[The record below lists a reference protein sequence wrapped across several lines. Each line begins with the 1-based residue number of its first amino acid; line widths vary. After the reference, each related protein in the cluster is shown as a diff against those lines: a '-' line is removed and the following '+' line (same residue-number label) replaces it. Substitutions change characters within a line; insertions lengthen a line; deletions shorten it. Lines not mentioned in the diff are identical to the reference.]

1 MTSWRLQLGASSLQI
16 QLHLYSFLFIT
27 FQSAETS
34 KCPDLNCIYH
44 SGTLQELQLLG
55 GYTVIRV
62 KGKRKSIKSLKYDG
76 LPDLI

>member
-1 MTSWRLQLGASSLQI
+1 VPLAYIFNCTCTCS
-16 QLHLYSFLFIT
+16 YSIT

-44 SGTLQELQLLG
+44 SGTLQELQLLC

-62 KGKRKSIKSLKYDG
+62 KGKRKSIKLLKYDG
-76 LPDLI
+76 LPDLV